1 MDFTGKVVLITGGG
15 RGIGRAAALG
25 FARHGAD
32 LSLAARTAAD
42 LESVAT
48 EVRAL
53 GRRVVAIPT
62 DTTRRE
68 QVTAWVATTVAELGR
83 IDVVVNAA
91 GIGILKPFSDLTEDD
106 LDRMLAVNV
115 RGVFSVTQ
123 VAAAEMAKTGGGIVV
138 NIPGILGRAAMMQ
151 AAGYCASKFAVTG
164 MTRAMALDLKR
175 SGIRFTLLHLG
186 GVDSPFWDNIAMRVQ
201 RDKMLS
207 VEDAANAILF
217 AASQTGNGVLNE
229 LVLQPESHQM

>member
-207 VEDAANAILF
+207 VEDAANTILF

>member
-1 MDFTGKVVLITGGG
+1 MDFSGKVVLITGGG
-15 RGIGRAAALG
+15 RGIGRAAALA

-32 LSLAARTAAD
+32 VAIGSRTGAELEAVAAEIR
-42 LESVAT
+42 
-48 EVRAL
+48 RL
-53 GRRVVAIPT
+53 GRRVVALPT

-68 QVTAWVATTVAELGR
+68 QVATFVTTTVAELGR

-91 GIGILKPFSDLTEDD
+91 GIGILKPFQELTEEE

-115 RGVFSVTQ
+115 RGVFTVTQ
-123 VAAAEMAKTGGGIVV
+123 LAAAEMAKTGGGLVI
-138 NIPGILGRAAMMQ
+138 NIPGILGRMAMMQ

-164 MTRAMALDLKR
+164 LTRAMALDLKR
-175 SGIRFTLLHLG
+175 SGIRFTLLHFG
-186 GVDSPFWDNIAMRVQ
+186 GVDSSFWDTIAMRVQ

-207 VEDAANAILF
+207 LDEAARAILF
-217 AASQTGNGVLNE
+217 AASHTGNGVLNE